1 MCNRFRAAYFT
12 PEDIEETFQAFEE
25 IEGKPHKPRFNVAP
39 TQPILTVRID
49 HGKRKISD
57 MRWGLIPN
65 WAGGLTSANFNA
77 RSETITNRPS
87 FRDLI
92 GSNRCL
98 IPADGFYEW
107 QKIGGVNQ
115 PFAFEV
121 GNRELFAFAGLWDEW
136 KGPDGK
142 VIQSCTILT
151 TESNSLVAAVHN
163 RMPVIVTKE
172 RYGAWLNPKTP
183 LETVLAILKPFD
195 PQQMRKYLVST
206 KLNNSQNE
214 GLEIA
219 EPIELEMPSQG
230 SLFSDAEDKKGR
242 GF

>member
-1 MCNRFRAAYFT
+1 VCNRFRAAYFSSH
-12 PEDIEETFQAFEE
+12 DIEEQFEAGDE
-25 IEGKPHKPRFNVAP
+25 IEKSPARQKRYNVAP
-39 TQPILTVRID
+39 TQPILTIRID
-49 HGKRKISD
+49 HGKRTISE

-65 WAGGLTSANFNA
+65 WASGVTSANFNA
-77 RSETITNRPS
+77 RSETVTDLPS

-107 QKIGGVNQ
+107 QRIERVNQ

-142 VIQSCTILT
+142 LIRSCTILT
-151 TESNSLVAAVHN
+151 TGANSLVAEIHD
-163 RMPVIVTKE
+163 RMPVIVPKE
-172 RYGAWLNPKTP
+172 QYGAWLNPKTP
-183 LETVLAILKPFD
+183 LEAVIAILKPFD
-195 PQQMRKYLVST
+195 AKQMNKYPVST

-214 GLEIA
+214 GSEAA
-219 EPIELEMPSQG
+219 ERIELEMPSQG
-230 SLFSDAEDKKGR
+230 SLF
-242 GF
+242 